1 MEILIIFVIALG
13 LAMDCFAIA
22 ISNSAISGKVK
33 PGIPLKT
40 AIAFAFSHLVMLFAG
55 FWLGQAVGRWFEGIE
70 QWVAIIIFL
79 IIGSKMIIE
88 ARKRQ
93 PKTKVFDINA
103 GRVIVVLSIATAMD
117 AFLAGVALGITGM
130 EVWLAALLVTISVFI
145 FTLTGLAGG
154 KNFGMAFAKNIAITG
169 GIFILMAAASFLSQL
184 FL

>member
-1 MEILIIFVIALG
+1 METLIIFVIALG

-22 ISNSAISGKVK
+22 ISNSAISGQVK

-40 AIAFAFSHLVMLFAG
+40 AIAFAFSHLVLLFAG
-55 FWLGQAVGRWFEGIE
+55 YWLGQAVGSWFEGVQ
-70 QWVAIIIFL
+70 QWVAIVIFV

-88 ARKRQ
+88 ALKRQ

-103 GRVIVVLSIATAMD
+103 GKVIVVLSIATAMD
-117 AFLAGVALGITGM
+117 AFLAGVALGINNMGIS
-130 EVWLAALLVTISVFI
+130 LAAFLVTISVFV
-145 FTLTGLAGG
+145 FTLSGLAGG